1 MSRVYDPR
9 FDVPITGT
17 GFYAEYFALT
27 GNVKNLS
34 QIDFDAPADAVGTVG
49 ALNYATTN
57 NAFWNG
63 GPQDW
68 FAARYTSELQIDTAG
83 SYTFYLNSDDGSAL
97 SIDGERI
104 INNDGRHGATQRQ
117 VTIELSAG
125 THDIDVQYFEAF
137 GSQTLQLLWNGP
149 DTGGRRVQLG
159 NDDLTYANVMSGTDD
174 VGAPAPAPE
183 STPAQGL
190 KVEYFVQD
198 SPIRTLSDIDF
209 DAAPDFTSV
218 IASSSLGSRNND
230 AFWAGGPN
238 DQVAVRITGV
248 VDIQEA
254 GRYRF
259 DLTSDDGSTL
269 LIDGRPVIGNDGL
282 HAQRTEQVSLDL
294 TAGAHTIEIQYFEAF
309 GSQILELLWQGPDT
323 GGQTVPMSGDTLR
336 YVFEATSSDSSDAPV
351 ATVPDQVES
360 PVVTVP
366 DQGNAAGTMTGLRA
380 DFFAVNDSPRSLDDI
395 AFGAT
400 PSHTQTIAAVD
411 FASSNDPFWQGG
423 PTDRFAARIT
433 GDLNVENAG
442 SYTIYLTSDD
452 GSALYVDGMRV
463 IGNDGLHAR
472 ATVPVTLDL
481 DAGAHDI
488 EVRYFESGGIQ
499 TLQLEWQG
507 PDSNGARVTIDGDSL
522 SHDPESAVPSADMDA
537 GVVTGSATNDQI
549 DQGDV
554 SVVEPVEE
562 VAPPTVPADQ
572 PDMPMDHGEMAPI
585 QQPVTSAE
593 IEAFVA
599 AVLSQPDSHAHG
611 DNAAMSTEHMQL
623 LNLVPRSDATHVAVS
638 DGDWFDPNTWYEGR
652 IPDAGARVL
661 IPEGVSVNYDGES
674 DASLFTVRVDGE
686 LGFAHNVDTRM
697 VVDTFVVS
705 ASGRLEIGTAANP
718 IDANVNVDI
727 VIANNGDID
736 VSWDPTLLSRGII
749 SHGDVEIHGA
759 EKDPFLKVSDAPMSG
774 DTSLRLSEV
783 PDGWQVGDT
792 IVVTGTHKTGWTGT
806 REGHIE
812 SQDEEVT
819 ITAINGDQIS
829 FDRALQYDHDTPRA
843 DLFAYI
849 ANTSRNI
856 TVRSEDGDATEVYH
870 RGHVMFMHNDDVD
883 VRYAAFDDLGRTDKS
898 VPAFDVGSLS
908 NVEADSNIKSRY
920 PFHFHKT
927 GTTDQEEPAMAVGN
941 AVNGSPGWG
950 FVHHSSNANMTD
962 NVSFDVFG
970 AGFAAESGDETGVW
984 IGNMAIKS
992 EGIGFGAWSAKQGP
1006 DVARMDVGRTG
1017 DGFFFAGRLVEA
1029 AENVAV
1035 NTTNGFVWMH
1045 RNAGADPLSANLDHP
1060 EIAYGADTIPVNRGP
1075 IQGFRDNEAY
1085 GTHTGVMVIKANA
1098 VQETHEVRSVFDGFL
1113 NWETV
1118 EGADISYTAHYTL
1131 LDFDLISASNLSGA
1145 FENTGMHFGTNTYD
1159 MVMNGL
1165 KMEGFD
1171 TGVDFDQVF
1180 HFSVADEDIGHVVID
1195 METIN
1200 VGADFIG
1207 FDSNKHQLLTSD
1219 DLDPGRLSFTISDDL
1234 VIGKGDNLNL
1244 DGIKTDSIGTID
1256 RASGQESLQLEFY
1269 KQIIQFI
1276 ANEGYY
1282 KTTDGRNVLLIE
1294 DFIADRATGEL
1305 LKMTHVVTLDMTDA
1319 EIGHDYMI
1327 NSVGGAKFNGIVDL
1341 GGSAA
1346 LARNDSATTSVNES
1360 VMIDVL
1366 ANDTD
1371 PDGDVLRVDGFMDAQ
1386 HGDVYV
1392 QENGQLLYQPNV
1404 GYTGTDSFDY
1414 WAADDAGHFT
1424 QATVTIEVWE

>member
-49 ALNYATTN
+49 ALNYAKTN
-57 NAFWNG
+57 DAFWNG
-63 GPQDW
+63 GPQDR

-83 SYTFYLNSDDGSAL
+83 SYTFYLNSDEGSAL

-104 INNDGRHGATQRQ
+104 IDNDGRHSATQRQ

-125 THDIDVQYFEAF
+125 THDIDVQYFEAN

-174 VGAPAPAPE
+174 V
-183 STPAQGL
+183 
-190 KVEYFVQD
+190 
-198 SPIRTLSDIDF
+198 
-209 DAAPDFTSV
+209 
-218 IASSSLGSRNND
+218 
-230 AFWAGGPN
+230 
-238 DQVAVRITGV
+238 
-248 VDIQEA
+248 
-254 GRYRF
+254 
-259 DLTSDDGSTL
+259 
-269 LIDGRPVIGNDGL
+269 
-282 HAQRTEQVSLDL
+282 
-294 TAGAHTIEIQYFEAF
+294 EIKYFEAF
-309 GSQILELLWQGPDT
+309 GSQILELQWQG
-323 GGQTVPMSGDTLR
+323 
-336 YVFEATSSDSSDAPV
+336 
-351 ATVPDQVES
+351 
-360 PVVTVP
+360 P
-366 DQGNAAGTMTGLRA
+366 DQGNAAGTITGLRA
-380 DFFAVNDSPRSLDDI
+380 DFFAVNDNPRSLDDI

-423 PTDRFAARIT
+423 PTDGFAARIT

-452 GSALYVDGMRV
+452 GSALYVDGVQV

-472 ATVPVTLDL
+472 TTVPVTLDL

-522 SHDPESAVPSADMDA
+522 SHDPDSAVPSADMDA
-537 GVVTGSATNDQI
+537 DVVTVSAANDQI
-549 DQGDV
+549 IQGDV
-554 SVVEPVEE
+554 PVVEPIEQVS
-562 VAPPTVPADQ
+562 APAEQT
-572 PDMPMDHGEMAPI
+572 DMPMDDGGMAPV

-661 IPEGVSVNYDGES
+661 IPEGISVNYDGES

-686 LGFAHNVDTRM
+686 LGFAHDVDTRM

-705 ASGRLEIGTAANP
+705 ASGRLEIGTAESP

-736 VSWDPTLLSRGII
+736 VNWDPTLLSRGII

-759 EKDPFLKVSDAPMSG
+759 EKDAFLKVSDTPMAG

-783 PDGWQVGDT
+783 PNGWQVGDT
-792 IVVTGTHKTGWTGT
+792 IVVTGTHKTGWSGG
-806 REGHIE
+806 EGYVE
-812 SQDEEVT
+812 SEDEEVT
-819 ITAINGDQIS
+819 ITGINGDRIS
-829 FDRALQYDHDTPRA
+829 FDRALAYDHDTPRE
-843 DLFAYI
+843 DLFAYV

-856 TVRSEDGDATEVYH
+856 TVRSEDGDASEVHH
-870 RGHVMFMHNDDVD
+870 RGHVMFMHSDDVD

-898 VPAFDVGSLS
+898 VAAFDVGSLS

-927 GTTDQEEPAMAVGN
+927 GTTDQQEPAMAVGN

-950 FVHHSSNANMTD
+950 FAHHSSNANMTD
-962 NVSFDVFG
+962 NVSFDAFG

-984 IGNMAIKS
+984 IGNMAIRS
-992 EGIGFGAWSAKQGP
+992 EGIGPGAFMVKEGS
-1006 DVARMDVGRTG
+1006 DVERRDTGRTG

-1045 RNAGADPLSANLDHP
+1045 RNTSADPLSANLDHP
-1060 EIAYGADTIPVNRGP
+1060 EIAYGSDTMLVNLAP
-1075 IQGFRDNEAY
+1075 IQGFRDNEAF
-1085 GTHTGVMVIKANA
+1085 GTNTGLIVLKSNA
-1098 VQETHEVRSVFDGFL
+1098 AQQQHDMRSVLDGFL
-1113 NWETV
+1113 NWETN
-1118 EGADISYTAHYTL
+1118 EGVDISYTGHYTM
-1131 LDFDLISASNLSGA
+1131 LDFDLLAAREFTGGPDTIGVNIGAMAFDLVFNGIAIGGFNVGMDLNQDFFRPIADSDVGIIMIDLEGSNL
-1145 FENTGMHFGTNTYD
+1145 GTQF
-1159 MVMNGL
+1159 NGYN
-1165 KMEGFD
+1165 G
-1171 TGVDFDQVF
+1171 
-1180 HFSVADEDIGHVVID
+1180 
-1195 METIN
+1195 N
-1200 VGADFIG
+1200 R
-1207 FDSNKHQLLTSD
+1207 HQILTSD
-1219 DLDPGRLSFTISDDL
+1219 DLTPGRLSFEHVGSTSL
-1234 VIGKGDNLNL
+1234 ADNEAF
-1244 DGIKTDSIGTID
+1244 DMGGITTDSIGTRQREYD
-1256 RASGQESLQLEFY
+1256 GDPLSLEFF
-1269 KQIIQFI
+1269 KQIASILTTD
-1276 ANEGYY
+1276 GYY
-1282 KTTDGRNVLLIE
+1282 KTQDGRNVIIIE
-1294 DFIADRATGEL
+1294 DFITDRATGEVM
-1305 LKMTHVVTLDMTDA
+1305 KFSHVVTIEMTDLQLA
-1319 EIGHDYMI
+1319 NNWNLNNG
-1327 NSVGGAKFNGIVDL
+1327 GGAQFNGMIEL
-1341 GGSAA
+1341 GGSAPTA
-1346 LARNDSATTSVNES
+1346 NDDSASTQSNQGIL
-1360 VMIDVL
+1360 ID
-1366 ANDTD
+1366 AISNDFD
-1371 PDGDVLRVDGFMDAQ
+1371 VDGGALRIDGFMDPT
-1386 HGDVYV
+1386 HGDVYI
-1392 QENGQLLYQPNV
+1392 QEDGRLLYQPNV
-1404 GYTGTDSFDY
+1404 GFIGTDTFEY
-1414 WAADDAGHFT
+1414 WAADDAGHFSN
-1424 QATVTIEVWE
+1424 ATVTVDVW